1 MPQNGLFRPNAKG
14 NFTDKKRLMNLSAFN
29 SFCDLLPHSFHV
41 VQWGGVH
48 VWKVGGMKGKMFALA
63 FPELQKQ
70 LAITFKVSPMSY
82 DILKEQEGLRPAP
95 YLASRGMTWI
105 QRVSNKTMDDDALQ
119 DYLAESH
126 RLCGLALPKRVQ
138 MDLGLV

>member
-1 MPQNGLFRPNAKG
+1 MTLEE
-14 NFTDKKRLMNLSAFN
+14 FN
-29 SFCDLLPHSFHV
+29 DFCASLPHTFHV

-48 VWKVGGMKGKMFALA
+48 VWKVGGAKGKMFALA

-82 DILKEQEGLRPAP
+82 DILKEQTGLRPAP

-105 QRVSNKTMDDDALQ
+105 QRVESSTMDDDALK
-119 DYLAESH
+119 DYLTESR
-126 RLCGLALPKRVQ
+126 RLCAMALPKSMQ
-138 MDLGLV
+138 AKLGLI

>member
-1 MPQNGLFRPNAKG
+1 MTLEE
-14 NFTDKKRLMNLSAFN
+14 FN
-29 SFCDLLPHSFHV
+29 DFCASLPHTSHV

-48 VWKVGGMKGKMFALA
+48 VWKVGGAKGKMFALA

-82 DILKEQEGLRPAP
+82 DILKEQAGLRPAP

-105 QRVSNKTMDDDALQ
+105 QRVESSTMDDDALK
-119 DYLAESH
+119 DYLIESR
-126 RLCGLALPKRVQ
+126 RLCAMALPKSMQ
-138 MDLGLV
+138 AKLGLI

>member
-1 MPQNGLFRPNAKG
+1 
-14 NFTDKKRLMNLSAFN
+14 MNLAAYN
-29 SFCDLLPHSFHV
+29 TFCGSLLHTFHV

-48 VWKVGGMKGKMFALA
+48 VWKVGGAKGKMFALA

-70 LAITFKVSPMSY
+70 LAITFKVSAMSY

-105 QRVSNKTMDDDALQ
+105 QRMSNATMDDAALK
-119 DYLAESH
+119 DYLRESH
-126 RLCGLALPKRVQ
+126 RLCGLGLPKRVQ
-138 MDLGLV
+138 VELGLLRV

>member
-1 MPQNGLFRPNAKG
+1 MK
-14 NFTDKKRLMNLSAFN
+14 LSVFN
-29 SFCDLLPHSFHV
+29 IFCDSLPHSFHV

-48 VWKVGGMKGKMFALA
+48 VWKVGGAKGKMFALG

-105 QRVSNKTMDDDALQ
+105 QRTSAVTMDDVALK
-119 DYLAESH
+119 DYLRESH
-126 RLCGLALPKRVQ
+126 RLCALALPKRTQ
-138 MDLGLV
+138 AELGLI

>member
-1 MPQNGLFRPNAKG
+1 MTLEE
-14 NFTDKKRLMNLSAFN
+14 FN
-29 SFCDLLPHSFHV
+29 DFCASLPHTFHV

-48 VWKVGGMKGKMFALA
+48 VWKVGGPTGKMFALA

-82 DILKEQEGLRPAP
+82 DILKEQTGLRPAP

-105 QRVSNKTMDDDALQ
+105 QRVESSTMDDDALK
-119 DYLAESH
+119 DYLIESR
-126 RLCGLALPKRVQ
+126 RLCALALPKSMQ
-138 MDLGLV
+138 AKLGLI

>member
-1 MPQNGLFRPNAKG
+1 MTLQQFNDYCASL
-14 NFTDKKRLMNLSAFN
+14 LHSA
-29 SFCDLLPHSFHV
+29 HV

-48 VWKVGGMKGKMFALA
+48 VWKVGGPKGKMFALA

-105 QRVSNKTMDDDALQ
+105 QRVSSETMDDAALK
-119 DYLAESH
+119 DYLQESR
-126 RLCGLALPKRVQ
+126 RLCALGLPKTVQ
-138 MDLGLV
+138 KQLGMI